1 MHGRN
6 PFYAFFSLALLGAFF
21 LVTGAIGW
29 KPIRGGGVFLGDGRW
44 VEGPIWAQIGMG
56 FACLVAAAVAY
67 RFASRDARLR
77 RG

>member
-1 MHGRN
+1 MYGRN
-6 PFYAFFSLALLGAFF
+6 PFYALFTFTLFGAFF

-29 KPIRGGGVFLGDGRW
+29 KPIRGGGVFLGNGRW
-44 VEGPIWAQIGMG
+44 VEGPIWSQLAMG
-56 FACLVAAAVAY
+56 VAFLVAAAVAY